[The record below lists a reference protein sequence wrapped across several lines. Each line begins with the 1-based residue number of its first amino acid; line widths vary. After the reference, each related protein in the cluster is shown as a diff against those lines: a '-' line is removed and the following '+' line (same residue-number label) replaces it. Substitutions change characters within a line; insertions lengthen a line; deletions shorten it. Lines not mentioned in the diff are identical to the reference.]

1 MTDALILKTRL
12 PVEHRALLRVMQ
24 RVADAVGLR
33 YFVVGA
39 TARDILMYHL
49 HGLPINRA
57 SPDIDFAMAIES
69 WDIFDRVKAS
79 LLSEPGFR
87 SDSKIIHRVHFSP
100 PSGDGFP
107 VDLVPFGGVE
117 STPRTVAWPP
127 DMKVVMNVAGYAE
140 ALESAIRVRVDEQ
153 LVIPVASI
161 PGLVITKLIAWLD
174 RGHINAK
181 DAVDFRYL
189 IENYA
194 DAGNLDRL
202 YGEEAILFAAC
213 DYVIERA
220 GPRLLGFDIASIA
233 SDVCKAQIVGI
244 LTAAS
249 VRDRL
254 VVGMLRGA
262 VQRDDAYGALQDCL
276 GEFETGLTVWGAGA

>member
-1 MTDALILKTRL
+1 MSDALILKTPL
-12 PVEHRALLRVMQ
+12 PEEHRALLHVME
-24 RVADAVGLR
+24 RVAAAVGLR

-69 WDIFDRVKAS
+69 WDTFERVKAS
-79 LLSEPGFR
+79 LLSEAGFR
-87 SDSKIIHRVHFSP
+87 SDSKIIHRLHFSP
-100 PSGDGFP
+100 PAGDGFP
-107 VDLVPFGGVE
+107 IDLVPFGGVE
-117 STPRTVAWPP
+117 ATPRTVAWPP
-127 DMKVVMNVAGYAE
+127 DMKIVMNVAGYAE
-140 ALESAIRVRVDEQ
+140 ALESAVKVRIDEQ
-153 LVIPVASI
+153 FVIPVASI
-161 PGLVITKLIAWLD
+161 PGLAITKLIAWLD

-213 DYVIERA
+213 DYVVERA

-233 SDVCKAQIVGI
+233 SGQCKEQIAAI
-244 LTAAS
+244 LTTPAG
-249 VRDRL
+249 RDRL
-254 VVGMLRGA
+254 IVGMLQGA
-262 VQRDDAYGALQDCL
+262 VQHDDAYGRLQDCL
-276 GEFETGLTVWGAGA
+276 GEFEIGLTVWE

>member
-1 MTDALILKTRL
+1 MSDALILKTPL
-12 PVEHRALLRVMQ
+12 PAGHRVVLPLREGVAL
-24 RVADAVGLR
+24 AVGLR

-69 WDIFDRVKAS
+69 WDTFGRVKAS

-87 SDSKIIHRVHFSP
+87 SDPKIIHRLHFSP
-100 PSGDGFP
+100 PAGDGFP
-107 VDLVPFGGVE
+107 IDLVPFGGVE
-117 STPRTVAWPP
+117 ATPSTVAWPP
-127 DMKVVMNVAGYAE
+127 DMKIVMNVAGYAE
-140 ALESAIRVRVDEQ
+140 ALESAVRVRVDEQ

-181 DAVDFRYL
+181 DAVDLRYL

-213 DYVIERA
+213 DYVVERA

-233 SDVCKAQIVGI
+233 STQCKEQIVAI
-244 LTAAS
+244 LNTVA

-254 VVGMLRGA
+254 IVGMLQGA
-262 VQRDDAYGALQDCL
+262 VQQDDADGRLQDCI
-276 GEFETGLTVWGAGA
+276 GEVEIGLT

>member
-1 MTDALILKTRL
+1 MSDALILKTPL
-12 PVEHRALLRVMQ
+12 PAGHRVLLHLME
-24 RVADAVGLR
+24 RVALAVGLR

-69 WDIFDRVKAS
+69 WDTFGRVKAS

-87 SDSKIIHRVHFSP
+87 SDSKIIHRLHFSP
-100 PSGDGFP
+100 PAGDGFP
-107 VDLVPFGGVE
+107 IDLVPFGGVE
-117 STPRTVAWPP
+117 ATPSIVAWPP
-127 DMKVVMNVAGYAE
+127 DMKIVMNVAGYAE
-140 ALESAIRVRVDEQ
+140 ALESAVRVRVDEQ

-181 DAVDFRYL
+181 DAVDLRYL

-213 DYVIERA
+213 DYVVERA

-233 SDVCKAQIVGI
+233 STQCKEQIVAT
-244 LTAAS
+244 LNTVA

-254 VVGMLRGA
+254 IVGMLQGA
-262 VQRDDAYGALQDCL
+262 VQQDDAYGRLQDCIR
-276 GEFETGLTVWGAGA
+276 EFEIGLTVWK

>member
-1 MTDALILKTRL
+1 MSDALILKTPL
-12 PVEHRALLRVMQ
+12 PAGHRVLLHLME
-24 RVADAVGLR
+24 RVALAFGLR

-69 WDIFDRVKAS
+69 WDTFGRVKAS

-87 SDSKIIHRVHFSP
+87 SDPKIIHRLHFSP
-100 PSGDGFP
+100 PAGDGFP
-107 VDLVPFGGVE
+107 IDLVPFGGVE
-117 STPRTVAWPP
+117 ATPSTVAWPP
-127 DMKVVMNVAGYAE
+127 DMKIVMNVAGYAE
-140 ALESAIRVRVDEQ
+140 ALESAVRVRVDEQ

-181 DAVDFRYL
+181 DAVDLRYL

-213 DYVIERA
+213 DYVVERA

-233 SDVCKAQIVGI
+233 STQCKEQIVAI
-244 LTAAS
+244 LNTVA

-254 VVGMLRGA
+254 IVGMLQGA
-262 VQRDDAYGALQDCL
+262 VQQDDADGRLQDCI
-276 GEFETGLTVWGAGA
+276 GEFEIGLTVWK